1 MSDNKKEILGDN
13 INPFGKLVEII
24 AYLRSEEGCAWD
36 RKQTHKSLVPY
47 LIEETYEVIEAIEK
61 DDHPA
66 LKEELGDLMCQVIF
80 HCQLASE
87 RKDFD
92 IDDSLNCINDKLIK
106 RHPHVF
112 KDKKDLDP
120 RQVKEQWEKIKVS
133 SGEKKSVFSGIPKT
147 MPALTK
153 AFRVGEKAAGVGF
166 DWNDAAQVMDK
177 LDEEVE
183 EVKKEVQSG
192 NKEKVAEEIGD
203 LLFAIASLARK
214 MEINPELALGKAL
227 LKFQNRFALM
237 EKDVSDAGNKLT
249 DYSLDELEE
258 IWQKIKK

>member
-13 INPFGKLVEII
+13 ISPFGKLVKII
-24 AYLRSEEGCAWD
+24 AHLRSEEGCAWD

-61 DDHPA
+61 DDRPA
-66 LKEELGDLMCQVIF
+66 LKEELGDLMCQIIF

-87 RKDFD
+87 RNEFN

-112 KDKKDLDP
+112 EEKKDLSP
-120 RQVKEQWEKIKVS
+120 RQVKEQWEKIKIS
-133 SGEKKSVFSGIPKT
+133 SEEKKSVFSGIPKT

-166 DWNDAAQVMDK
+166 DWDDTADVMDK
-177 LDEEVE
+177 VDEEIKE
-183 EVKKEVQSG
+183 IKKEVQSG

-203 LLFAIASLARK
+203 LR
-214 MEINPELALGKAL
+214 KAL

-237 EKDVSDAGNKLT
+237 EKCVSDAGKKLT
-249 DYSLDELEE
+249 DYSLNELEE